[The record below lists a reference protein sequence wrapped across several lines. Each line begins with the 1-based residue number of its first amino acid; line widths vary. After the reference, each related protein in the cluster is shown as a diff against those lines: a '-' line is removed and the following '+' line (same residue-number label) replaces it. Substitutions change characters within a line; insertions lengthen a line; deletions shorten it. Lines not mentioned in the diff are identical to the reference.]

1 MIRHYFHALGDRWAN
16 LHPFVRFVLLSAAL
30 AGLGWPLLKPGYQ
43 GFKTWRMQRN
53 LEAARKAIAE
63 LRMDDA
69 RDLSLTVLR
78 AGDPRLEAYQI
89 LEKAT
94 AALRNPMHG
103 DIARALMAHPQ
114 STDED
119 RLNGFRGIATEVALG
134 LLGQTWTTL
143 PAGCQQDRRFALVFA
158 DRLIAERRLSEAASV
173 LLAVP
178 ESARDSAVQRRLILV
193 LIGSGKREGYDEAQ
207 RRIASQLPASADAPD
222 FGEWLGLLE
231 TLPVPSL
238 QAKLLAPLRGLLE
251 QPAGAHAARRD
262 LILARIDYA
271 ANFSHAA
278 RILDATCDRWQER
291 DPLALADFLGDLGL
305 YQRLLL
311 TFPPRSIQS
320 HPALFRHL
328 LEAMERCEAW
338 DSMLDLL
345 DARGNLIPKFEEL
358 AHRALAAAKNGDLAN
373 RAASWAAAMADAKAS
388 ASPGAYLKIQR
399 IALATGMTE
408 EAEQAMVAA
417 IQLGRGPLPLY
428 TELKPLLTSL
438 ARQGRDNTLLEIC
451 ASYLAFEPG
460 NPVLLTQFAYL
471 ACLNNVVEPKTI
483 LKAMHAL
490 AAGFPKDL
498 TIQCVLAT
506 AYLCDGR
513 PAEAAAVLDPLELEP
528 AKLTPGFR
536 AAYMTTQVL
545 TQRMPRDDPRI
556 TGFPWKSAQP
566 CERKKFTD
574 LLRDSDLQQT
584 DPAAPQSPSE

>member
-114 STDED
+114 STD
-119 RLNGFRGIATEVALG
+119 RLS
-134 LLGQTWTTL
+134 
-143 PAGCQQDRRFALVFA
+143 
-158 DRLIAERRLSEAASV
+158 AERRLSEAASV